1 MKEESGVGR
10 RAPSDRLDVSPVCQC
25 RHVFQGGGQSVE
37 RGGGERGLRASH
49 AGGAAPLRNTS
60 RCAPR
65 QRADTGTAQT
75 ARRGGKVCDR
85 PVSTAVEVRQTQT
98 FGRASVTD

>member
-1 MKEESGVGR
+1 MKFLWLVYFEIRCSGALVMNEESSV
-10 RAPSDRLDVSPVCQC
+10 VSGHRVCQC

-37 RGGGERGLRASH
+37 RGGGERGWHASH

-65 QRADTGTAQT
+65 Q
-75 ARRGGKVCDR
+75 
-85 PVSTAVEVRQTQT
+85 
-98 FGRASVTD
+98 